1 MTTQATDNTSSRLPG
16 IAGMA
21 GPAVMLLGMLLF
33 AMNDAMGKW
42 LVANYGLGQVIL
54 MFAPWEAIF
63 IWLGIWGAVMLAWT
77 AFRLARRSPLTQEY
91 QGTPQATASA

>member
-54 MFAPWEAIF
+54 IRSIAALLILAPFLWAAGLKPIVEAERP
-63 IWLGIWGAVMLAWT
+63 WLQFTRVVLST
-77 AFRLARRSPLTQEY
+77 LELFCF
-91 QGTPQATASA
+91 